1 MAAGEIIGARIGS
14 HMVIRKGTA
23 LIRPIY
29 ITIVVATT
37 LKLLYNAYSR

>member
-1 MAAGEIIGARIGS
+1 
-14 HMVIRKGTA
+14 MVIRKGTS

-29 ITIVVATT
+29 ITIVVVTT